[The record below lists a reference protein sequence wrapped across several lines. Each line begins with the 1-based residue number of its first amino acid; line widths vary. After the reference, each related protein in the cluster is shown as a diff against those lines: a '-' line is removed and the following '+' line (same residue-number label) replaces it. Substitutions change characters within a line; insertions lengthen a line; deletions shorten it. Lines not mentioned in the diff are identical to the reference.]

1 MAQGMGI
8 LPLFVGYVPGLFG
21 YFGIV
26 PHEESNEGVL
36 EGFFDGVLWAYAHV
50 GGALAWALDQVVGET
65 YVHVGGLGGLHN
77 LDLEG
82 YGASV
87 DVERPFAH
95 YLLDLG
101 DVFVL
106 LA

>member
-1 MAQGMGI
+1 MEKRACI
-8 LPLFVGYVPGLFG
+8 LPLFLGYVFGLFG
-21 YFGIV
+21 LFRV
-26 PHEESNEGVL
+26 EPHEKSPEGAL
-36 EGFFDGVLWAYAHV
+36 EGFFDCDLGAYAHV
-50 GGALAWALDQVVGET
+50 GGALPWALDHVVSEA

-82 YGASV
+82 YGSSV

-95 YLLDLG
+95 YLLDLF
-101 DVFVL
+101 DVSVL